1 MCSLASG
8 SRRDDSSSSSSWWW
22 RTKPRHGQPSPQPS
36 ASLRVIQAKGVQR
49 LPTVGSEAPTGVWG
63 HAVVPK
69 GKPPRPTPPLKRV
82 LVTQGCLVRA
92 TAER

>member
-8 SRRDDSSSSSSWWW
+8 SRRDDSSSSSSWCW
-22 RTKPRHGQPSPQPS
+22 RTKPRHGQPSPAPS

-49 LPTVGSEAPTGVWG
+49 LPAAGSEAPTGVWG
-63 HAVVPK
+63 HAMEPK
-69 GKPPRPTPPLKRV
+69 GTPPHATPLLKCV
-82 LVTQGCLVRA
+82 LFTLGCLVRA